1 MILGPHTI
9 TRLRATSAV
18 DPYSGEA
25 TGEDWSIPNELPIPG
40 CSVQPGPGQPL
51 LRNLRAGVIV
61 DYIAWAPLD
70 TDVTEHDRI
79 RYAGQD
85 YDVSDTIQRWD
96 FTGLGH
102 LVIPMRRVEG

>member
-9 TRLRATSAV
+9 TRLRATSAT

-25 TGEDWSIPNELPIPG
+25 TDADWSTPDELVIPG

-51 LRNLRAGVIV
+51 LRNLRDGVIV
-61 DYIAWAPLD
+61 DYVAWAPLNS
-70 TDVTEHDRI
+70 DVTEQDRI
-79 RYAGQD
+79 VHAGET
-85 YDVSDTIQRWD
+85 YDISDTIQRWD